1 MTREHYLFV
10 TGRLAEASLRPLAQS
25 LAQSAGFDYSIQVM
39 PITVAALKTP
49 KWIARRLNVPW
60 GVTRV
65 ILPGY
70 CDGDLT
76 ALGQAAGVP
85 VVLGP
90 RDLRQLPEFFG
101 RQPDLSDYGPY
112 DIEILAEI
120 NHAPRLPLRKILKL
134 AGSLEGQGAD
144 VIDLGCDP
152 GPAWPGVGQVVKALR
167 DEGRRV
173 SIDSF
178 NPAEIELAVA
188 AGAELVLSVNGSNLR
203 YAAGWGCEVVVVPD
217 AANTVAAADPVDAA
231 DALGGLETSIASL
244 SEAGVEFRIDPILSP
259 IAFGMSASLGRY
271 LDVRRR
277 WPQAEMLMGIGNLTE
292 LTEVDSAGINVL
304 LLGFCQEQ
312 GIRSVLTTQE
322 INWTRS
328 CVRECDLA
336 RRLVRYAV
344 SRHVLPKHLEHGV
357 LMLRSEKLLEHG
369 RQALDELA
377 AAIRD
382 HSYRV
387 FAEDG
392 RLHLIAAGLHLEGQD
407 PFDLFEQLLPRA
419 AAPLDASH
427 AFYLGYEMAKAATA
441 LTLGK
446 NYRQDEAL
454 DWGLLTVPELTRRQ
468 RRALRLSRG
477 RADDCP

>member
-1 MTREHYLFV
+1 MSREHYLFI
-10 TGRLAEASLRPLAQS
+10 TGRLAEASLRRVVES
-25 LAQSAGFDYSIQVM
+25 LAPGAGFDYSIQVM
-39 PITVAALKTP
+39 PITVAALMTP
-49 KWIARRLNVPW
+49 KWIARRLTVPD

-65 ILPGY
+65 MLPGY
-70 CDGDLT
+70 CDGDL
-76 ALGQAAGVP
+76 AAVERAAKLP

-101 RQPDLSDYGPY
+101 RRPDLSDYGPY

-120 NHAPRLPLRKILKL
+120 NHAPRLPLQQIL
-134 AGSLEGQGAD
+134 AQAASLEAQGAD

-152 GPAWPGVGQVVKALR
+152 GPAWPGVGETVRALR
-167 DEGRRV
+167 KEGRRV

-178 NPAEIELAVA
+178 NPGEIESAVR
-188 AGAELVLSVNGSNLR
+188 GGVELVLSVNRSNLR

-217 AANTVAAADPVDAA
+217 GVEAADAADPLA
-231 DALGGLETSIASL
+231 GLETSVACL
-244 SEAGVEFRIDPILSP
+244 SEAGVKFRIDPILSP

-312 GIRSVLTTQE
+312 GIHSVLTTQE

-328 CVRECDLA
+328 SVRECELA

-344 SRHVLPKHLEHGV
+344 NRHVLPKHLQSGL
-357 LMLRSEKLLEHG
+357 LMLRSEKLLGHG
-369 RQALDELA
+369 REALDRLA

-382 HSYRV
+382 HSYRL

-392 RLHLIAAGLHLEGQD
+392 RLHLISAGLHLESED

-427 AFYLGYEMAKAATA
+427 AFYLGFEMAKAATA
-441 LTLGK
+441 LALGK

-454 DWGLLTVPELTRRQ
+454 DWGLLTVPELTRRE
-468 RRALRLSRG
+468 RRALRISRSRG
-477 RADDCP
+477 DDCQ